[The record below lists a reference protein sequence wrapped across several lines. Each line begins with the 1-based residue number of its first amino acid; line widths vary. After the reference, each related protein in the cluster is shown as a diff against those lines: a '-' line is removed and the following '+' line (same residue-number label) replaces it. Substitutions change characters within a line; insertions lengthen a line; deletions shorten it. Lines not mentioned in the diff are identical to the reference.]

1 MILSVTL
8 RRCPGVDTQG
18 APLEEAR
25 INLQEA
31 CSSLNSTNAITY
43 GIYGPDMGFTVNEIT
58 PGTPP
63 GCSSPILSL
72 PFQLPVRHRYKPHLL
87 YKIISTTVEKV

>member
-63 GCSSPILSL
+63 GCSFTNFITAISIASQAPI
-72 PFQLPVRHRYKPHLL
+72 
-87 YKIISTTVEKV
+87 